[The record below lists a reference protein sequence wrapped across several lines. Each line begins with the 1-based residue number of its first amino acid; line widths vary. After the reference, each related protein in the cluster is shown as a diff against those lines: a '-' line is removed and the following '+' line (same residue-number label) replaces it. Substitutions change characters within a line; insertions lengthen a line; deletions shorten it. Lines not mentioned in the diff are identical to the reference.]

1 MTRTRIHPNEETV
14 KIQARVPASVKEWLE
29 RDGNLS
35 KMIRRLVKEEQWA
48 EEAKVEPGIK
58 ATMERIESLLEKLKK

>member
-1 MTRTRIHPNEETV
+1 MTRTRIHPNEPTV
-14 KIQARVPASVKEWLE
+14 KIQARVPQSVKEWLE

-35 KMIRRLVKEEQWA
+35 KTIRRLVKEEQWA
-48 EEAKVEPGIK
+48 EEAAVEPSVK